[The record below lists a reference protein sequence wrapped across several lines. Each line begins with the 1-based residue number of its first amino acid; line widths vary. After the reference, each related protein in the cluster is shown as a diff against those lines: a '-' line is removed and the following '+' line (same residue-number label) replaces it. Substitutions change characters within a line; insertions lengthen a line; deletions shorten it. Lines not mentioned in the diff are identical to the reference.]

1 MKNLG
6 EKLLTIIKNNQLFTD
21 NTSEITNDSIFVVS
35 KNNEKYLQNAISLN
49 PKTIIKDSELKNYF
63 DFSSLKVIGIT
74 GTNGKTTTAGAIYSF
89 LLDLGYK
96 VALLGTR
103 GLFINGEQIRDY
115 SFTTPFQIEM
125 FSNLEL
131 ALEHNCEYFVTEVS
145 SHAISQNRTC
155 GVDFALKIHTNI
167 TGDHLDY
174 HKTMEEYI
182 ETKNSFFK
190 DDTPKLINK
199 DDKNIKFKLKNAYSY
214 GLDNPAT
221 YKVQAFTFKDGTNVV
236 VQYFGELFT
245 FNSDMRG
252 TFNVYNL
259 TAAISAVHILTKV
272 DLGKI
277 CEIVE
282 NFAGVSGR
290 METVSFDPYIVVD
303 FAHTPDGMRAIF
315 ESFRDKNII
324 TVFGAGGDRDKLK
337 RPLMGAMAD
346 EYSKYIFLTSDNP
359 RSEDPDVINNEIL
372 FGIKNKDKCETELNR
387 KVALEKAITK
397 ARNTQ
402 NSVVLILGKG
412 DEEYQIIYDKK
423 FPFNDKQVVLE
434 LLKN

>member
-1 MKNLG
+1 MK
-6 EKLLTIIKNNQLFTD
+6 IVKNNQLFTD
-21 NTSEITNDSIFVVS
+21 NTSEINSDAIFVVS
-35 KNNEKYLQNAISLN
+35 KNNEKYLENAKALN
-49 PKTIIKDSELKNYF
+49 PKAIIKDSELKNYF
-63 DFSSLKVIGIT
+63 DFSSLKVVGIT

-89 LLDLGYK
+89 LLDLGCK

-103 GLFINGEQIRDY
+103 GLFINGEKIRDY

-125 FSNLEL
+125 FANLEL
-131 ALEHNCEYFVTEVS
+131 ALSHECEYFITEVS
-145 SHAISQNRTC
+145 SHAIAQNRVC

-182 ETKNSFFK
+182 AIKNSFFQ

-199 DDKNIKFKLKNAYSY
+199 DDKNVKFKLKNAYSY

-236 VQYFGELFT
+236 IQYFGELFT
-245 FNSDMRG
+245 FNSDLRG

-259 TAAISAVHILTKV
+259 TAAVGAVHILTGL
-272 DLGKI
+272 DLTKI
-277 CEIVE
+277 CEVVD

-290 METVSFDPYIVVD
+290 METISFDPYIIVD

-315 ESFRDKNII
+315 ESFKDKNII
-324 TVFGAGGDRDKLK
+324 TVFGAGGDRDRLK

-346 EYSKYIFLTSDNP
+346 EYSKVIFLTSDNP
-359 RSEDPDVINNEIL
+359 RTEDPDVINDEIL
-372 FGIKNKDKCETELNR
+372 AGIKNKEKCEVELNR
-387 KVALEKAITK
+387 KLAIANSIKKAKETP
-397 ARNTQ
+397 
-402 NSVVLILGKG
+402 NSVVLVLGKG
-412 DEEYQIIYDKK
+412 DEEYQIVYDKK
-423 FPFNDKQVVLE
+423 FPFSDKKVILE
-434 LLKN
+434 LLGNG

>member
-1 MKNLG
+1 LK
-6 EKLLTIIKNNQLFTD
+6 IVKNNQLFTD
-21 NTSEITNDSIFVVS
+21 NTAEITSDAIFVLS
-35 KNNEKYLQNAISLN
+35 KNNEKYLENAKEMN
-49 PKTIIKDSELKNYF
+49 PKAIIKDSELKNYF
-63 DFSSLKVIGIT
+63 DFSSLKVVGIT

-103 GLFINGEQIRDY
+103 GLFINGEKIREY

-125 FSNLEL
+125 FANLEL
-131 ALEHNCEYFVTEVS
+131 ALEHGCEYFVTEVS
-145 SHAISQNRTC
+145 SHAIAQNRIC

-182 ETKNSFFK
+182 ATKNSFFQ

-199 DDKNIKFKLKNAYSY
+199 DDTNIKFKLKNAYSY

-259 TAAISAVHILTKV
+259 TAALAAVHILTKV
-272 DLGKI
+272 ELEKI
-277 CEIVE
+277 CEVVD

-290 METVSFDPYIVVD
+290 METISFEPYIVVD

-324 TVFGAGGDRDKLK
+324 TVFGAGGDRDRLK
-337 RPLMGAMAD
+337 RPLMGAVAN

-359 RSEDPDVINNEIL
+359 RTEDPDFINDEIL
-372 FGIKNKDKCETELNR
+372 AGVKNKEKCEVELNR
-387 KVALEKAITK
+387 RIALAKAITK
-397 ARNTQ
+397 AKETP
-402 NSVVLILGKG
+402 NSVVLVLGKG

-423 FPFNDKQVVLE
+423 FPFSDKKVILE
-434 LLKN
+434 LLSQK

>member
-1 MKNLG
+1 
-6 EKLLTIIKNNQLFTD
+6 KNNQLFTD
-21 NTSEITNDSIFVVS
+21 NTSEITNEAIFVVS
-35 KNNEKYLQNAISLN
+35 KNNEKYLDNAKTMN
-49 PKTIIKDSELKNYF
+49 PKAIIKDSELKNYF
-63 DFSSLKVIGIT
+63 DFSTLKVVGIT

-89 LLDLGYK
+89 LLDLGCK

-131 ALEHNCEYFVTEVS
+131 ALSYDCEYFITEVS
-145 SHAISQNRTC
+145 SHAIAQNRIC

-167 TGDHLDY
+167 TGDHLDF
-174 HKTMEEYI
+174 HKTMQEYI
-182 ETKNSFFK
+182 DTKNSFFK

-259 TAAISAVHILTKV
+259 TAALAAVHILTK
-272 DLGKI
+272 LELSKI
-277 CEIVE
+277 CEVVE

-290 METVSFDPYIVVD
+290 METISFEPYIVVD

-324 TVFGAGGDRDKLK
+324 TVFGAGGDRDKIK
-337 RPLMGAMAD
+337 RPQMGAMAD
-346 EYSKYIFLTSDNP
+346 EYSKFIFLTSDNP
-359 RSEDPDVINNEIL
+359 RSEDPDVINDEIKA
-372 FGIKNKDKCETELNR
+372 GIKNTEKCETELNR
-387 KVALEKAITK
+387 KVAIQKAIQK
-397 ARNTQ
+397 AKETP
-402 NSVVLILGKG
+402 NSVVLVLGKG

-423 FPFNDKQVVLE
+423 FPFSDKKVILE
-434 LLKN
+434 LLKNN

>member
-1 MKNLG
+1 MK
-6 EKLLTIIKNNQLFTD
+6 IVKNNQLFTD
-21 NTSEITNDSIFVVS
+21 NTAEITSEAIFVVS
-35 KNNEKYLQNAISLN
+35 KNNEKYLENAKALN
-49 PKTIIKDSELKNYF
+49 PKAIIKDSELKNYF
-63 DFSSLKVIGIT
+63 DFSSLKVVGIT

-89 LLDLGYK
+89 LLDLGFK

-103 GLFINGEQIRDY
+103 GLFINGEKIRDY

-125 FSNLEL
+125 FANLEL
-131 ALEHNCEYFVTEVS
+131 ALSYDCEYFITEVS
-145 SHAISQNRTC
+145 SHAIAQNRIC

-182 ETKNSFFK
+182 STKNSFFQ

-199 DDKNIKFKLKNAYSY
+199 DDKNVKFKLKNAYSY

-221 YKVQAFTFKDGTNVV
+221 YKVQAFTFRDGTNVV
-236 VQYFGELFT
+236 VQYFGDLFT
-245 FNSDMRG
+245 FNSDLRG

-259 TAAISAVHILTKV
+259 TAALGAVHILTNV
-272 DLGKI
+272 DLSKI
-277 CEIVE
+277 CEVVE

-290 METVSFDPYIVVD
+290 METISFEPYIIVD

-315 ESFRDKNII
+315 ESFKDKNII
-324 TVFGAGGDRDKLK
+324 TVFGAGGDRDRLK

-359 RSEDPDVINNEIL
+359 RTEDPDVINDEIL
-372 FGIKNKDKCETELNR
+372 AGIKNKDKCEVELNR
-387 KVALEKAITK
+387 KLAIENSIKKGKETP
-397 ARNTQ
+397 
-402 NSVVLILGKG
+402 NSVVLVLGKG

-423 FPFNDKQVVLE
+423 FPFSDKKVILE
-434 LLKN
+434 LLAKE

>member
-1 MKNLG
+1 LK
-6 EKLLTIIKNNQLFTD
+6 IVKNNQLFTD
-21 NTSEITNDSIFVVS
+21 NTAEIDSDAIFVVS
-35 KNNEKYLQNAISLN
+35 KNNEKYLENAKALN
-49 PKTIIKDSELKNYF
+49 PKAIIKDSELKNYF
-63 DFSSLKVIGIT
+63 DFSSLKVVGIT

-89 LLDLGYK
+89 LLDLGCK

-103 GLFINGEQIRDY
+103 GLFINGEKIREY

-125 FSNLEL
+125 FANLEL
-131 ALEHNCEYFVTEVS
+131 ALSNECEYFITEVS
-145 SHAISQNRTC
+145 SHAIAQNRVC

-182 ETKNSFFK
+182 ATKNSFFQ

-199 DDKNIKFKLKNAYSY
+199 DDKNVKFKLKNAYSY

-245 FNSDMRG
+245 FNSDLRG

-259 TAAISAVHILTKV
+259 TAAVGAVHILTGL
-272 DLGKI
+272 DLAKI
-277 CEIVE
+277 CEVVD

-290 METVSFDPYIVVD
+290 METISFEPYIIVD

-315 ESFRDKNII
+315 ESFKDKNII
-324 TVFGAGGDRDKLK
+324 TVFGAGGDRDRLK

-346 EYSKYIFLTSDNP
+346 EYSKVIFLTSDNP
-359 RSEDPDVINNEIL
+359 RTEDPDVINEEIL
-372 FGIKNKDKCETELNR
+372 AGIKNKEKCEVELNR
-387 KVALEKAITK
+387 KLAIANSIKKAKEIP
-397 ARNTQ
+397 
-402 NSVVLILGKG
+402 NSVVLVLGKG
-412 DEEYQIIYDKK
+412 DEEYQIVYDKK
-423 FPFNDKQVVLE
+423 FPFNDKKVILE
-434 LLKN
+434 LLEDK

>member
-1 MKNLG
+1 MK
-6 EKLLTIIKNNQLFTD
+6 IVKNNQLFTD
-21 NTSEITNDSIFVVS
+21 NTAEIDSDAIFVVS
-35 KNNEKYLQNAISLN
+35 KNNEKYLENAKALN
-49 PKTIIKDSELKNYF
+49 PKAIIKDSELKNYF
-63 DFSSLKVIGIT
+63 DFSSLKVVGIT

-89 LLDLGYK
+89 LLDLGSK

-103 GLFINGEQIRDY
+103 GLFINGEKIREY

-125 FSNLEL
+125 FANLEL
-131 ALEHNCEYFVTEVS
+131 AIEHGCEYFVTEVS
-145 SHAISQNRTC
+145 SHAIAQNRIC

-182 ETKNSFFK
+182 ATKNSFFQ

-199 DDKNIKFKLKNAYSY
+199 DDTNVKFKLKNAYSY

-245 FNSDMRG
+245 FNSDLRG

-259 TAAISAVHILTKV
+259 TAAVGAVHILTGL
-272 DLGKI
+272 DLAKI
-277 CEIVE
+277 CEVVD

-290 METVSFDPYIVVD
+290 METISFDPYIIVD

-315 ESFRDKNII
+315 ESFKDKNII

-346 EYSKYIFLTSDNP
+346 EYSKVIFLTSDNP
-359 RSEDPDVINNEIL
+359 RTEDPDVINDEIL
-372 FGIKNKDKCETELNR
+372 AGIKNKDKCEVELNR
-387 KVALEKAITK
+387 KLAIANSIKKAKEIP
-397 ARNTQ
+397 
-402 NSVVLILGKG
+402 NSVVLVLGKG
-412 DEEYQIIYDKK
+412 DEEYQIVYDKK
-423 FPFNDKQVVLE
+423 FPFNDKKVILE
-434 LLKN
+434 LLEDK

>member
-1 MKNLG
+1 LK
-6 EKLLTIIKNNQLFTD
+6 IIKNNQLFTD
-21 NTSEITNDSIFVVS
+21 NTADITNEAIFVVS
-35 KNNEKYLQNAISLN
+35 KNNEKYLEIAKEKN
-49 PKTIIKDSELKNYF
+49 PKAIIKDTELKNYF
-63 DFSSLKVIGIT
+63 DFSSIKVVGIT

-131 ALEHNCEYFVTEVS
+131 ALEHGCEYFITEVS
-145 SHAISQNRTC
+145 SHAIAQNRIC

-182 ETKNSFFK
+182 DTKNSFFK

-199 DDKNIKFKLKNAYSY
+199 DDKNVKFKLKNAYSY
-214 GLDNPAT
+214 GLDNPST

-236 VQYFGELFT
+236 LQYFGELYT

-259 TAAISAVHILTKV
+259 TAALAAVHLLTNT
-272 DLGKI
+272 DITKI
-277 CEIVE
+277 CEVVE

-290 METVSFDPYIVVD
+290 METVSFDPYVVVD

-315 ESFRDKNII
+315 ESFKDKTII
-324 TVFGAGGDRDKLK
+324 TVFGAGGDRDKIK
-337 RPLMGAMAD
+337 RPHMGATAD
-346 EYSKYIFLTSDNP
+346 EYSSFIYLTSDNP
-359 RSEDPDVINNEIL
+359 RSEDPDEITNEIL
-372 FGIKNKDKCETELNR
+372 IGIKNKDKCEIELNR
-387 KVALEKAITK
+387 KLAIQKSIIKAKSIK
-397 ARNTQ
+397 
-402 NSVVLILGKG
+402 NSVVLVLGKG
-412 DEEYQIIYDKK
+412 DEEYQIIYDQK
-423 FPFNDKQVVLE
+423 FPFSDKKVILE
-434 LLKN
+434 LLNN

>member
-1 MKNLG
+1 MK
-6 EKLLTIIKNNQLFTD
+6 IVKNNQLFTD
-21 NTSEITNDSIFVVS
+21 NTSEIDNDAIFVVS
-35 KNNEKYLQNAISLN
+35 KNNEKYLENAKSLN
-49 PKTIIKDSELKNYF
+49 PKAIINDSELKNYF
-63 DFSSLKVIGIT
+63 DFSSLKVVGIT

-89 LLDLGYK
+89 LLDLGFK

-103 GLFINGEQIRDY
+103 GLFINGEKIRDY

-125 FSNLEL
+125 FANLEL
-131 ALEHNCEYFVTEVS
+131 ALSYDCEYFITEVS
-145 SHAISQNRTC
+145 SHAIAQNRIC

-182 ETKNSFFK
+182 ATKNSFFQ

-199 DDKNIKFKLKNAYSY
+199 DDKNVKFKLKNAYSY

-245 FNSDMRG
+245 FNSDLRG

-259 TAAISAVHILTKV
+259 TAALGAVHILTNI
-272 DLGKI
+272 DMGKI
-277 CEIVE
+277 CEVVE

-290 METVSFDPYIVVD
+290 METISFDPYIIVD

-315 ESFRDKNII
+315 ESFKDKNII
-324 TVFGAGGDRDKLK
+324 TVFGAGGDRDRLK
-337 RPLMGAMAD
+337 RPFMGAMAD
-346 EYSKYIFLTSDNP
+346 EYSKVIFLTSDNP
-359 RSEDPDVINNEIL
+359 RTEDPDVINDEIL
-372 FGIKNKDKCETELNR
+372 AGIKNKEKCEVELNR
-387 KVALEKAITK
+387 KVAIKNSIKRAKETP
-397 ARNTQ
+397 
-402 NSVVLILGKG
+402 NSVVLVLGKG

-423 FPFNDKQVVLE
+423 FPFSDKKVILE
-434 LLKN
+434 LLEED

>member
-1 MKNLG
+1 MK
-6 EKLLTIIKNNQLFTD
+6 IIKNNQLFTD
-21 NTSEITNDSIFVVS
+21 NTADITNEAIFVVS
-35 KNNEKYLQNAISLN
+35 KNNEKYLEIAKEKN
-49 PKTIIKDSELKNYF
+49 PKAIIKDTELKKYF
-63 DFSSLKVIGIT
+63 DFSSIKVVGIT

-131 ALEHNCEYFVTEVS
+131 ALEHGCEYFITEVS
-145 SHAISQNRTC
+145 SHAIAQNRIC

-182 ETKNSFFK
+182 DTKNSFFK

-199 DDKNIKFKLKNAYSY
+199 DDKNVKFKLKNAYSY
-214 GLDNPAT
+214 GLDNPST

-236 VQYFGELFT
+236 LQYFGELYT

-259 TAAISAVHILTKV
+259 TAALAAVHLLTNT
-272 DLGKI
+272 DITNI
-277 CEIVE
+277 CEVVE

-290 METVSFDPYIVVD
+290 METVSFDPYVVVD

-315 ESFRDKNII
+315 ESFKDKTII
-324 TVFGAGGDRDKLK
+324 TVFGAGGDRDKIK
-337 RPLMGAMAD
+337 RPHMGATAD
-346 EYSKYIFLTSDNP
+346 EYSSFIYLTSDNP
-359 RSEDPDVINNEIL
+359 RSEDPDEITNEIL
-372 FGIKNKDKCETELNR
+372 IGIKNKDKCEIELNR
-387 KVALEKAITK
+387 KLAIQKSIIKAKSIK
-397 ARNTQ
+397 
-402 NSVVLILGKG
+402 NSVVLVLGKG
-412 DEEYQIIYDKK
+412 DEEYQIIYDQK
-423 FPFNDKQVVLE
+423 FPFSDKKVILE
-434 LLKN
+434 LLNN

>member
-1 MKNLG
+1 MK
-6 EKLLTIIKNNQLFTD
+6 IVKNNQLFTD
-21 NTSEITNDSIFVVS
+21 NTSEIDSDAIFVVS
-35 KNNEKYLQNAISLN
+35 KNNEKYLENAKALN
-49 PKTIIKDSELKNYF
+49 PKAIIKDSELKNYF
-63 DFSSLKVIGIT
+63 DFSSLKVVGIT

-89 LLDLGYK
+89 LLDLGCK

-103 GLFINGEQIRDY
+103 GLFINGERIRDY

-125 FSNLEL
+125 FANLEL
-131 ALEHNCEYFVTEVS
+131 ALSHECEYFITEVS
-145 SHAISQNRTC
+145 SHAIAQNRVC

-182 ETKNSFFK
+182 AIKNSFFQ

-199 DDKNIKFKLKNAYSY
+199 DDKNVKFKLKNAYSY

-245 FNSDMRG
+245 FNSDLRG

-259 TAAISAVHILTKV
+259 TAAVGAVHILTGLKIA
-272 DLGKI
+272 KI
-277 CEIVE
+277 CEVVD

-290 METVSFDPYIVVD
+290 METISFEPYIIVD

-315 ESFRDKNII
+315 ESFKDKNII
-324 TVFGAGGDRDKLK
+324 TVFGAGGDRDRLK

-346 EYSKYIFLTSDNP
+346 EYSKVIFLTSDNP
-359 RSEDPDVINNEIL
+359 RTEDPDVINDEIL
-372 FGIKNKDKCETELNR
+372 AGIKNKEKCEVELNR
-387 KVALEKAITK
+387 KLAIANSIKKAKETP
-397 ARNTQ
+397 
-402 NSVVLILGKG
+402 NSVVLVLGKG
-412 DEEYQIIYDKK
+412 DEEYQIVYDKK
-423 FPFNDKQVVLE
+423 FPFSDKKVILE
-434 LLKN
+434 LLGNG

>member
-1 MKNLG
+1 MK
-6 EKLLTIIKNNQLFTD
+6 IIKNNQLFTD
-21 NTSEITNDSIFVVS
+21 NTADITNEAIFVVS
-35 KNNEKYLQNAISLN
+35 KNNEKYLEIAKEKN
-49 PKTIIKDSELKNYF
+49 PKAIIKDTELKNYF
-63 DFSSLKVIGIT
+63 DFSSIKVVGIT

-131 ALEHNCEYFVTEVS
+131 ALEHGCEYFITEVS
-145 SHAISQNRTC
+145 SHAIAQNRIC

-182 ETKNSFFK
+182 DTKNSFFK

-199 DDKNIKFKLKNAYSY
+199 DDKNVKFKLKNAYSY
-214 GLDNPAT
+214 GLDNPST

-236 VQYFGELFT
+236 LQYFGELYT

-259 TAAISAVHILTKV
+259 TAALAAVHLLTNT
-272 DLGKI
+272 DITKI
-277 CEIVE
+277 CEVVE

-290 METVSFDPYIVVD
+290 METVSFDPYVVVD

-315 ESFRDKNII
+315 ESFKDKTII
-324 TVFGAGGDRDKLK
+324 TVFGAGGDRDKIK
-337 RPLMGAMAD
+337 RPHMGATAD
-346 EYSKYIFLTSDNP
+346 EYSSFIYLTSDNP
-359 RSEDPDVINNEIL
+359 RSEDPDEITNEIL
-372 FGIKNKDKCETELNR
+372 IGIKNKDKCEIELNR
-387 KVALEKAITK
+387 KLAIQKSIIKAKSIK
-397 ARNTQ
+397 
-402 NSVVLILGKG
+402 NSVVLVLGKG
-412 DEEYQIIYDKK
+412 DEEYQIIYDQK
-423 FPFNDKQVVLE
+423 FPFSDKKVILE
-434 LLKN
+434 LLNN

>member
-1 MKNLG
+1 MK
-6 EKLLTIIKNNQLFTD
+6 IVKNNQLFTD
-21 NTSEITNDSIFVVS
+21 NTAEIDSDAIFVVS
-35 KNNEKYLQNAISLN
+35 KNNEKYLENAKTLN
-49 PKTIIKDSELKNYF
+49 PKAIIKDSELKNYF
-63 DFSSLKVIGIT
+63 NFSSLKVVGIT

-103 GLFINGEQIRDY
+103 GLFINGEQIREY

-125 FSNLEL
+125 FTNLEL
-131 ALEHNCEYFVTEVS
+131 ALEYGCEYFITEVS
-145 SHAISQNRTC
+145 SHAIAQNRIC

-174 HKTMEEYI
+174 HKTMQEYI
-182 ETKNSFFK
+182 DTKNSFFK

-259 TAAISAVHILTKV
+259 TAAVAAVHILTKV
-272 DLGKI
+272 ELSKI
-277 CEIVE
+277 CEVVE

-290 METVSFDPYIVVD
+290 METLSFEPYIVVD

-315 ESFRDKNII
+315 ESFKDKNII
-324 TVFGAGGDRDKLK
+324 TVFGAGGDRDKVK
-337 RPLMGAMAD
+337 RPLMGSFAD

-359 RSEDPDVINNEIL
+359 RSEDPDVINDEIL
-372 FGIKNKDKCETELNR
+372 VGIKNKEKCETELNR
-387 KVALEKAITK
+387 KVALKKAIQK
-397 ARNTQ
+397 AQETP
-402 NSVVLILGKG
+402 NSVVLVLGKG

-423 FPFNDKQVVLE
+423 FPFSDKKVILE
-434 LLKN
+434 LLQEQ

>member
-1 MKNLG
+1 VK
-6 EKLLTIIKNNQLFTD
+6 IVKNNQLFTD
-21 NTSEITNDSIFVVS
+21 NTSEIDNDAIFVVS
-35 KNNEKYLQNAISLN
+35 KNNEKYLENAKSLN
-49 PKTIIKDSELKNYF
+49 PKAIINDSELKNYF
-63 DFSSLKVIGIT
+63 DFSSLKVVGIT

-89 LLDLGYK
+89 LLDLGFK

-103 GLFINGEQIRDY
+103 GLFINGEKIRDY

-125 FSNLEL
+125 FANLEL
-131 ALEHNCEYFVTEVS
+131 ALSYDCEYFITEVS
-145 SHAISQNRTC
+145 SHAIAQNRIC

-182 ETKNSFFK
+182 ATKNSFFQ

-199 DDKNIKFKLKNAYSY
+199 DDKNVKFKLKNAYSY

-245 FNSDMRG
+245 FNSDLRG

-259 TAAISAVHILTKV
+259 TAALGAVHILTNI
-272 DLGKI
+272 DMGKI
-277 CEIVE
+277 CEVVE

-290 METVSFDPYIVVD
+290 METISFDPYIIVD

-315 ESFRDKNII
+315 ESFKDKNII
-324 TVFGAGGDRDKLK
+324 TVFGAGGDRDRLK
-337 RPLMGAMAD
+337 RPFMGAMAD
-346 EYSKYIFLTSDNP
+346 EYSKVIFLTSDNP
-359 RSEDPDVINNEIL
+359 RTEDPDVINDEIL
-372 FGIKNKDKCETELNR
+372 AGIKNKEKCEVELNR
-387 KVALEKAITK
+387 KVAIKNSIKRAKETP
-397 ARNTQ
+397 
-402 NSVVLILGKG
+402 NSVVLVLGKG

-423 FPFNDKQVVLE
+423 FPFSDKKVILE
-434 LLKN
+434 LLEED

>member
-1 MKNLG
+1 MK
-6 EKLLTIIKNNQLFTD
+6 IVKNNQLFTD
-21 NTSEITNDSIFVVS
+21 NTSEIDNNAIFVVS
-35 KNNEKYLQNAISLN
+35 KNNEKYLENAKALN
-49 PKTIIKDSELKNYF
+49 PKAIIKDSELKNYF
-63 DFSSLKVIGIT
+63 DFSSLKVVGIT

-89 LLDLGYK
+89 LLDLRYK

-103 GLFINGEQIRDY
+103 GLFINGEKIREY

-125 FSNLEL
+125 FANLEL
-131 ALEHNCEYFVTEVS
+131 AIEHGCEYFVTEVS
-145 SHAISQNRTC
+145 SHAIAQNRIC

-182 ETKNSFFK
+182 ATKNSFFQ

-199 DDKNIKFKLKNAYSY
+199 DDTNVKFKLKNAYSY

-245 FNSDMRG
+245 FNSDLRG

-259 TAAISAVHILTKV
+259 TAAVGAVHILTGL
-272 DLGKI
+272 DLAKI
-277 CEIVE
+277 CEVVD

-290 METVSFDPYIVVD
+290 METISFDPYIIVD

-315 ESFRDKNII
+315 ESFKDKNII
-324 TVFGAGGDRDKLK
+324 TVFGAGGDRDRLK
-337 RPLMGAMAD
+337 RPLMGTMAD

-359 RSEDPDVINNEIL
+359 RTEDPDVINDEIL
-372 FGIKNKDKCETELNR
+372 AGIKNKEKCEVELNR
-387 KVALEKAITK
+387 KLAIANSIKKAKETP
-397 ARNTQ
+397 
-402 NSVVLILGKG
+402 NSVVLVLGKG
-412 DEEYQIIYDKK
+412 DEEYQIVYDKK
-423 FPFNDKQVVLE
+423 FPFSDKNVILE
-434 LLKN
+434 LLEKG

>member
-1 MKNLG
+1 
-6 EKLLTIIKNNQLFTD
+6 IK
-21 NTSEITNDSIFVVS
+21 VV
-35 KNNEKYLQNAISLN
+35 
-49 PKTIIKDSELKNYF
+49 
-63 DFSSLKVIGIT
+63 GIT

-131 ALEHNCEYFVTEVS
+131 ALEHGCEYFITEVS
-145 SHAISQNRTC
+145 SHAIAQNRIC

-182 ETKNSFFK
+182 DTKNSFFK

-199 DDKNIKFKLKNAYSY
+199 DDKNVKFKLKNAYSY
-214 GLDNPAT
+214 GLDNPST

-236 VQYFGELFT
+236 LQYFGELYT

-259 TAAISAVHILTKV
+259 TAALAAVHLLTNT
-272 DLGKI
+272 DITKI
-277 CEIVE
+277 CEVVE

-290 METVSFDPYIVVD
+290 METVSFDPYVVVD
-303 FAHTPDGMRAIF
+303 FAHTQDGMRALF
-315 ESFRDKNII
+315 ESFKDKTII
-324 TVFGAGGDRDKLK
+324 TVFGAGGDRDKIK
-337 RPLMGAMAD
+337 RPHMGATAD
-346 EYSKYIFLTSDNP
+346 EYSSFIYLTSDNP
-359 RSEDPDVINNEIL
+359 RSEDPDEITNEIL
-372 FGIKNKDKCETELNR
+372 IGIKNKDKCEIELNR
-387 KVALEKAITK
+387 KLAIQKSIIKAKSIK
-397 ARNTQ
+397 
-402 NSVVLILGKG
+402 NSV
-412 DEEYQIIYDKK
+412 
-423 FPFNDKQVVLE
+423 
-434 LLKN
+434 

>member
-1 MKNLG
+1 MK
-6 EKLLTIIKNNQLFTD
+6 IIKNNQLFTD
-21 NTSEITNDSIFVVS
+21 NTADITNEAIFVVS
-35 KNNEKYLQNAISLN
+35 KNNEKYLEIAKEKN
-49 PKTIIKDSELKNYF
+49 PKAIIKDTELKKYF
-63 DFSSLKVIGIT
+63 DFSSIKVVGIT

-131 ALEHNCEYFVTEVS
+131 ALEHGCEYFITEVS
-145 SHAISQNRTC
+145 SHAIAQNRIC

-182 ETKNSFFK
+182 DTKNSFFK

-199 DDKNIKFKLKNAYSY
+199 DDKNVKFKLKNAYSY
-214 GLDNPAT
+214 GLDNPST

-236 VQYFGELFT
+236 LQYFGELYT

-259 TAAISAVHILTKV
+259 TAALAAVHLLTNT
-272 DLGKI
+272 DITKI
-277 CEIVE
+277 CEVVE

-290 METVSFDPYIVVD
+290 METVSFDPYVVVD

-315 ESFRDKNII
+315 ESFKDKTII
-324 TVFGAGGDRDKLK
+324 TVFGAGGDRDKIK
-337 RPLMGAMAD
+337 RPHMGATAD
-346 EYSKYIFLTSDNP
+346 EYSSFIYLTSDNP
-359 RSEDPDVINNEIL
+359 RSEDPDEITNEIL
-372 FGIKNKDKCETELNR
+372 IGIKNKDKCEIELNR
-387 KVALEKAITK
+387 KLAIQKSIIKAKSIK
-397 ARNTQ
+397 
-402 NSVVLILGKG
+402 NSVVLVLGKG
-412 DEEYQIIYDKK
+412 DEEYQIIYDQK
-423 FPFNDKQVVLE
+423 FPFSDKKVILE
-434 LLKN
+434 LLNN

>member
-1 MKNLG
+1 MR
-6 EKLLTIIKNNQLFTD
+6 IVKNNQLFTD
-21 NTSEITNDSIFVVS
+21 NTSEIDSDAIFVVS
-35 KNNEKYLQNAISLN
+35 KNNEKYLEQAKVAN
-49 PKTIIKDSELKNYF
+49 PKAIIRDKELKNYF
-63 DFSSLKVIGIT
+63 DFSTLKVVGIT

-103 GLFINGEQIRDY
+103 GLFINGEPIKRY

-131 ALEHNCEYFVTEVS
+131 ALSYNCEYFITEVS
-145 SHAISQNRTC
+145 SHAIAQNRIC

-182 ETKNSFFK
+182 ATKNSFFQ

-199 DDKNIKFKLKNAYSY
+199 DDKNVKFKLKNAYSY

-221 YKVQAFTFKDGTNVV
+221 YKVQAFTFKDGTDVV
-236 VQYFGELFT
+236 VQYFGELFS
-245 FNSDMRG
+245 FQSDMRG

-259 TAAISAVHILTKV
+259 TAALAAVHILTKV
-272 DLGKI
+272 ELSKI
-277 CEIVE
+277 CEVVE

-290 METVSFDPYIVVD
+290 METISFEPYIIVD

-315 ESFRDKNII
+315 ESFKDKNII
-324 TVFGAGGDRDKLK
+324 TVFGAGGDRDRLK

-346 EYSKYIFLTSDNP
+346 EYSKVIFLTSDNP
-359 RSEDPDVINNEIL
+359 RTEDPDVINDEIL
-372 FGIKNKDKCETELNR
+372 AGIKNKEKCEVELNR
-387 KVALEKAITK
+387 KLAIANSIKKAKEIP
-397 ARNTQ
+397 
-402 NSVVLILGKG
+402 NSVVLVLGKG
-412 DEEYQIIYDKK
+412 DEEYQIVYDKK
-423 FPFNDKQVVLE
+423 FPFNDKKVILE
-434 LLKN
+434 LLEDK

>member
-1 MKNLG
+1 MK
-6 EKLLTIIKNNQLFTD
+6 IVKNNQLFTD
-21 NTSEITNDSIFVVS
+21 NTSEIDSDAIFVLS
-35 KNNEKYLQNAISLN
+35 KNNEKYLENAKSLN
-49 PKTIIKDSELKNYF
+49 PKAIIKDSELKNYF
-63 DFSSLKVIGIT
+63 DFSSLKVVGIT

-89 LLDLGYK
+89 LLDLGFK

-103 GLFINGEQIRDY
+103 GLFINGEKIRDY

-125 FSNLEL
+125 FANLEL
-131 ALEHNCEYFVTEVS
+131 ALSYDCEYFITEVS
-145 SHAISQNRTC
+145 SHAIAQNRIC

-182 ETKNSFFK
+182 ATKNSFFQ

-199 DDKNIKFKLKNAYSY
+199 DDKNVKFKFKNAYSY

-245 FNSDMRG
+245 FNSDLRG

-259 TAAISAVHILTKV
+259 TAALGAVHILTNI
-272 DLGKI
+272 DMGKI
-277 CEIVE
+277 CEVVE

-290 METVSFDPYIVVD
+290 METISFEPYIIVD

-315 ESFRDKNII
+315 ESFKDKNII
-324 TVFGAGGDRDKLK
+324 TVFGAGGDRDRLK

-359 RSEDPDVINNEIL
+359 RTEDPDFINDEIL
-372 FGIKNKDKCETELNR
+372 AGIKNKEKCEVELNR
-387 KVALEKAITK
+387 KLAIENSIKKAKETP
-397 ARNTQ
+397 
-402 NSVVLILGKG
+402 NSVVLVLGKG
-412 DEEYQIIYDKK
+412 DEEYQIVYDKK
-423 FPFNDKQVVLE
+423 FPFSDKKVIVE
-434 LLKN
+434 LLEKL

>member
-1 MKNLG
+1 LK
-6 EKLLTIIKNNQLFTD
+6 IVKNNQLFTD
-21 NTSEITNDSIFVVS
+21 NTAEIDSDAIFVVS
-35 KNNEKYLQNAISLN
+35 KNNEKYLENAKILN
-49 PKTIIKDSELKNYF
+49 PKAIIKDSELKNYF
-63 DFSSLKVIGIT
+63 DFSSLKVVGIT

-89 LLDLGYK
+89 LLDLGCK

-103 GLFINGEQIRDY
+103 GLFINGEKIRDY

-125 FSNLEL
+125 FANLEL
-131 ALEHNCEYFVTEVS
+131 ALSNECEYFITEVS
-145 SHAISQNRTC
+145 SHAIAQNRVC

-182 ETKNSFFK
+182 ATKNSFFQ

-199 DDKNIKFKLKNAYSY
+199 DDKNVKFKLKNAYSY

-245 FNSDMRG
+245 FNSDLRG

-259 TAAISAVHILTKV
+259 TAAVGAVHILTG
-272 DLGKI
+272 LEIAKI
-277 CEIVE
+277 CEVVD

-290 METVSFDPYIVVD
+290 METISFEPYIIVD

-315 ESFRDKNII
+315 ESFKDKNII

-346 EYSKYIFLTSDNP
+346 EYSKVIFLTSDNP
-359 RSEDPDVINNEIL
+359 RTEDPDVINDEIL
-372 FGIKNKDKCETELNR
+372 AGIKNKDKCEVELNR
-387 KVALEKAITK
+387 KLAIANSIKKAKEI
-397 ARNTQ
+397 A
-402 NSVVLILGKG
+402 NSVVLVLGKG
-412 DEEYQIIYDKK
+412 DEEYQIVYDKK
-423 FPFNDKQVVLE
+423 FPFNDKKVILE
-434 LLKN
+434 LLEDK